1 MTTNDDI
8 DQSNSISSFQ
18 ISIHNRDYTSWSF
31 HDETTN
37 AIADEPALT
46 TIVPLTAKLF
56 NGDIITIQNQNII
69 TKQSPHSD
77 NKNIPGVL
85 ILEGNKTFGRT
96 PNNKRLYYKCIP
108 FDAGLPAFLI
118 PYNAPIGF
126 SKVQT
131 NHYVTFQIDSWA
143 SKHPLGI
150 LSETIGSVDNLE
162 AFYEYQLYCKDLHV
176 SITKF
181 TKNTNILFKQRS
193 CDDYIQQIL
202 ENTSFQIEDRRD
214 EYVFSIDPVGS
225 VDFDD
230 AFSIQPIDKNQF
242 RISIYI
248 ANVFVWL
255 ETLGLW
261 NELTQRPSTIYLP
274 DRKRTML
281 PPRLS
286 DDLCSL
292 QEKQLRFALAMDIV
306 VDNEGNIVTE
316 IQPQYKNVLICVKKN
331 FVYEDPKLLKNA
343 HYKSM
348 FTISQKMS
356 SVIVDSHDVVAH
368 FMILMNSFVGETMK
382 QKQIGIFRS
391 ATYIQ
396 QSSPENDEKFVS
408 FNNETRRLLRAW
420 NNTITQY
427 TSYEPDKNLQ
437 HDIMGISAYVHIT
450 SPIRRIVDLLNQII
464 LLKSLGLITTL
475 SSDAD
480 AFMHKWLDQI
490 DFINSTM
497 KNIRKVQTDC
507 ELLTKCVTMPEIM
520 DHTHNGIII
529 DKTMKPDTTVSY
541 TIYIE
546 SIKMFARV
554 TSDTIY
560 DLYSSVQCKLYL
572 FQDEDKVR
580 NKIRT
585 EIL

>member
-31 HDETTN
+31 HDEITY

-46 TIVPLTAKLF
+46 SIVPLTAKLF

-69 TKQSPHSD
+69 TKKSPHSD

-131 NHYVTFQIDSWA
+131 NHYVTFQIDSWT
-143 SKHPLGI
+143 SKHPIGI

-181 TKNTNILFKQRS
+181 TKTTNTLFKQRS
-193 CDDYIQQIL
+193 CDEYIHQIQQ
-202 ENTSFQIEDRRD
+202 NPQFQIEDRRD
-214 EYVFSIDPVGS
+214 EYVFSIDPKGS

-230 AFSIQPIDKNQF
+230 AFSIQPLDNNQF

-281 PPRLS
+281 PARLS

-292 QEKQLRFALAMDIV
+292 QEKLPRFALAMDIV
-306 VDNEGNIVTE
+306 VDIEGNIVTDCP
-316 IQPQYKNVLICVKKN
+316 PQYKNVVICVKKN
-331 FVYEDPKLLKNA
+331 FVYEEPKLLKNA
-343 HYKSM
+343 QYKSM
-348 FTISQKMS
+348 FDLSKKMS
-356 SVIVDSHDVVAH
+356 PDIVDSHDVVAH

-396 QSSPENDEKFVS
+396 QSNSENDENFVS
-408 FNNETRRLLRAW
+408 FNIETRRLLRAW

-475 SSDAD
+475 SPDAHT
-480 AFMHKWLDQI
+480 FMHKWLDQI
-490 DFINSTM
+490 GFINSTM

-507 ELLTKCVTMPEIM
+507 ELLTKCVTTPEIM
-520 DHTHNGIII
+520 EVVHSGIVI
-529 DKTMKPDTTVSY
+529 DKTHKSDTMISY

-546 SIKMFARV
+546 NIKMFARV
-554 TSDTIY
+554 TCETLY
-560 DLYSSVQCKLYL
+560 DLYSSVECKLYL

-585 EIL
+585 EVL